1 MKFLRSLKRAI
12 PTLITALLLSI
23 AVWVTAVNQA
33 DPTEE
38 RIYPKTIALD
48 IIGLDSELV
57 QVNEI
62 TRQVSL
68 TLKAPKSILDRLASE
83 TNLIHATLDLTGLS
97 EGEYSISPQINI
109 SASPVDVV
117 RISPQNITVHLEN
130 LLTKS
135 MPITVQTS
143 GELAIGFQADD
154 PILSHTDA
162 TVSGPQTAMDRV
174 AEIAIQLNIENLKDS
189 INASVE
195 LVALDANANAI
206 ENVNILPKTINVNLP
221 IKQLGGYRTVVV
233 KVVTSGQIADGFR
246 LTNIFAFPPTVT
258 IFSTNPTL
266 IEGIPGYVE
275 TAPISLTG
283 ASESFETN
291 VTLNLPEGVILVG
304 DSSITVQIGIA
315 PIESSISLSNISVTI
330 IGLDEGLSA
339 TISPETVDIVIA
351 GPLSLLESLNI
362 NDIVVVLDLTNRQAG
377 VYQLLPV
384 ILLDD
389 DKLTVQAILPG
400 TIEVT
405 ITQST
410 AP

>member
-304 DSSITVQIGIA
+304 DSTITVQIAIA